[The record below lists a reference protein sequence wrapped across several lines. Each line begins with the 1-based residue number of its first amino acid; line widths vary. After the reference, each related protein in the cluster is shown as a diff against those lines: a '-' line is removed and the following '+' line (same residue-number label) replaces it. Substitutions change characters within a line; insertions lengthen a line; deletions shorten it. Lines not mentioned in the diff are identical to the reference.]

1 MDSEFSF
8 LAFVTI
14 LINTSGLFWDVYRIM
29 FHKNETTGYVILTLS
44 GISYLVLLIQ
54 LMISGSASNELAN
67 IVKIHIQCLPH
78 KAIENQDQMN
88 IFKKTLLQ
96 DNGLTLWKIYV
107 MDRSLLIVTFGTLL
121 TYGIMLG
128 TLGKTS

>member
-1 MDSEFSF
+1 M
-8 LAFVTI
+8 
-14 LINTSGLFWDVYRIM
+14 N
-29 FHKNETTGYVILTLS
+29 TGYLLFTLS
-44 GISYLVLLIQ
+44 GISYLVLLLQ
-54 LMISGSASNELAN
+54 LMISGSASNEQAN
-67 IVKIHIQCLPH
+67 IVKIHIQCLPP
-78 KAIENQDQMN
+78 KTVENQDQ
-88 IFKKTLLQ
+88 ISSFKKTLLQ